1 MLVSAKSVQ
10 RSTIAPNAVSGGDR
24 TVNPIAENYS
34 LEIPARS
41 DRPHQLHYQKCDRS
55 DHLFDLLPWFK
66 ANSSLQ
72 NFPIC
77 TRPDIPVKV
86 SVKNLVECLCQQ
98 RVYNEVRRR
107 SPS

>member
-1 MLVSAKSVQ
+1 MQ

-55 DHLFDLLPWFK
+55 DHLFDLLP
-66 ANSSLQ
+66 
-72 NFPIC
+72 
-77 TRPDIPVKV
+77 
-86 SVKNLVECLCQQ
+86 
-98 RVYNEVRRR
+98 
-107 SPS
+107 